1 LLKSKNKGVK
11 MKTPNEVK
19 QNFKEKAE
27 QISKAQKVSSCCRP
41 ICCGGSNEKT
51 NSGRKEK

>member
-1 LLKSKNKGVK
+1 

-27 QISKAQKVSSCCRP
+27 QISKAQKVSSCCGP
-41 ICCGGSNEKT
+41 TCCGGSNEKT

>member
-1 LLKSKNKGVK
+1 

-19 QNFKEKAE
+19 QNVIDKRGKIAAE
-27 QISKAQKVSSCCRP
+27 QKVTSCCGP
-41 ICCGGSNEKT
+41 TCCGGSNEKT